1 MTARIKTLIAATFAA
16 TLLAPTAL
24 AAAWTPADGQAVD
37 APRVIFAETDT
48 GAVLLACDADGKL
61 KTTVSSSNENFA
73 KRMKSVVKYKR
84 GADVTLTVGEKANDA
99 ETWSLMPAIDVI
111 FTASHN
117 QAAKLFNAAIR
128 QEAVAV
134 DVDGKP
140 FTTITPPS
148 VDATFKAFAKTCK
161 G

>member
-1 MTARIKTLIAATFAA
+1 MTTRIKTLIAATFAA

-24 AAAWTPADGQAVD
+24 AAAWTPAYGQTAD

-48 GAVLLACDADGKL
+48 GAVLLACGADGKL
-61 KTTVSSSNENFA
+61 KTTVSSSNEDFA

-84 GADVTLTVGEKANDA
+84 GADVTLTVGDKPNAA
-99 ETWSLMPAIDVI
+99 ETWSLMPAIDAI

-117 QAAKLFNAAIR
+117 QAAKLYNAAIR

-134 DVDGKP
+134 DVDGKL
-140 FTTITPPS
+140 FTTITPPI
-148 VDATFKAFAKTCK
+148 VDATFKAFAKTCR